1 MAQSGVVCPNCVARF
16 VTFGVD
22 VGLPGCLLCAPERL
36 DGGRPP
42 RALRPQPP
50 LAVLLVELDLVAL
63 LENAALV
70 TTAKVGR
77 GTVGT
82 STFTRSE

>member
-1 MAQSGVVCPNCVARF
+1 MVAGLLEHSGLN
-16 VTFGVD
+16 
-22 VGLPGCLLCAPERL
+22 
-36 DGGRPP
+36 
-42 RALRPQPP
+42 QP